1 MGADLRTFILIGPKE
16 IKMSARQEDAI
27 VKKVAKDILRRVAKA
42 NKALK
47 KIHECD
53 DLDTLC
59 TTNGYVVWLM
69 EWLDEFDTQGAGEVL
84 PNMTYESIRLLI
96 RLAIA
101 YWNDPDF
108 CDCDWR
114 FCGEGKAMRRIVVA
128 GELSYGD
135 EPDGEAYQLC
145 KKAEILKIWKL
156 LGIE

>member
-1 MGADLRTFILIGPKE
+1 MGADLRTFIMIGPKE
-16 IKMSARQEDAI
+16 VKMSARQEDAI
-27 VKKVAKDILRRVAKA
+27 VKKVVKDILTRVSKA
-42 NKALK
+42 NMALK

-53 DLDTLC
+53 LESLC
-59 TTNGYVVWLM
+59 ANSCYADWLR
-69 EWLDEFDTQGAGEVL
+69 EWLDEFDTAGAGEVL
-84 PNMTYESIRLLI
+84 PDMNYDSVRLLI
-96 RLAIA
+96 RLAVA

-108 CDCDWR
+108 RDCDWR

-128 GELSYGD
+128 GELSWGD